1 MTLYLAPSFHSRRGP
16 GWLEHSAWFGLVF
29 AHCGVVHRD
38 LGGGEYSVVEAL
50 WSSDPVQDGTRF
62 PVRRFDDPQ
71 WQYKFVWLP
80 DDGQRVAL
88 LDASERLGLE
98 RPRYDWPELV
108 RIAARGAG
116 VKWRRP
122 AGERRLICSHH
133 VARCVVEAAPE
144 FEEFCRVRLG
154 LCGRVLWRRR
164 WMRGCGRMTV
174 TDDFVI
180 LPRRGRRSYVAQA
193 IVDAGRLPVRRSF
206 HLTWTWQRTTCERR
220 CCCFGCGGAQGVCGL
235 AAFPSEA
242 GGAGGGPGAGGV
254 FLSGSTRHVSVNV
267 TSGRSKYTTAAVRK
281 GVEGGGVVG
290 VCWGG

>member
-1 MTLYLAPSFHSRRGP
+1 MVRARFCALR
-16 GWLEHSAWFGLVF
+16 
-29 AHCGVVHRD
+29 CGSPR

-154 LCGRVLWRRR
+154 RVA
-164 WMRGCGRMTV
+164 GC
-174 TDDFVI
+174 F
-180 LPRRGRRSYVAQA
+180 
-193 IVDAGRLPVRRSF
+193 
-206 HLTWTWQRTTCERR
+206 
-220 CCCFGCGGAQGVCGL
+220 
-235 AAFPSEA
+235 
-242 GGAGGGPGAGGV
+242 
-254 FLSGSTRHVSVNV
+254 
-267 TSGRSKYTTAAVRK
+267 
-281 GVEGGGVVG
+281 GGGVGCVVVAG
-290 VCWGG
+290 

>member
-1 MTLYLAPSFHSRRGP
+1 MTLLPGTIFFTRG
-16 GWLEHSAWFGLVF
+16 EGLVGWNIRHGSGSFF

-62 PVRRFDDPQ
+62 RVRRFDDPQ

-144 FEEFCRVRLG
+144 FEEF
-154 LCGRVLWRRR
+154 
-164 WMRGCGRMTV
+164 
-174 TDDFVI
+174 
-180 LPRRGRRSYVAQA
+180 LPC
-193 IVDAGRLPVRRSF
+193 PVGSV
-206 HLTWTWQRTTCERR
+206 WP
-220 CCCFGCGGAQGVCGL
+220 GAL
-235 AAFPSEA
+235 AAA
-242 GGAGGGPGAGGV
+242 LDAW
-254 FLSGSTRHVSVNV
+254 LWQDDRD
-267 TSGRSKYTTAAVRK
+267 
-281 GVEGGGVVG
+281 
-290 VCWGG
+290 